1 MVALLGVFLWTGRE
15 VSTQLQEYQEAR
27 SEYADLREQFW
38 GSWVIVGN
46 HDTPPE
52 GEPDTEGVD
61 NAEGDNFD
69 ALRTLNPGTTG
80 WIVVP
85 DTGISYPMVQGS
97 DNNRYLHHTFL
108 GVRNNSGA
116 IFLDF
121 RNAADFS
128 DPHTIIY
135 GHNMR
140 DGSMFAPLHGWDG
153 NHFIIYTPDE
163 VMVFDVFDR
172 QIVQAN
178 DELFQLRNAPTDNGA
193 RVVMLSTCVTGRPSV
208 RYVIQARLR
217 DNLSQS

>member
-1 MVALLGVFLWTGRE
+1 MVALLGLFLWTGYE
-15 VSTQLQEYQEAR
+15 VNTQLQEYQEAR
-27 SEYADLREQFW
+27 AEYADLREQFW
-38 GSWVIVGN
+38 GSWAFGN
-46 HDTPPE
+46 HDTPPPE
-52 GEPDTEGVD
+52 GELGIEGVD
-61 NAEGDNFD
+61 NAESDNFD
-69 ALRTLNPGTTG
+69 ALRVLHPGTVG

-85 DTGISYPMVQGS
+85 ETGISYPIVQGS

-116 IFLDF
+116 IFIDF

-128 DPHTIIY
+128 DPHTIVY

-153 NHFIIYTPDE
+153 DHFIIYTPDGMMAFE
-163 VMVFDVFDR
+163 VFDR

-178 DELFQLRNAPTDNGA
+178 DELFQLRSPPTDNGA

-208 RYVIQARLR
+208 RYVIQARLW
-217 DNLSQS
+217 DN